1 MNLLER
7 QFLNGRDR
15 LESCILLNAHWV
27 DGWKFKD
34 GKWKYEEEVRL
45 DHVDQAW
52 FRCRVHLYTAA
63 GTSITQ
69 EMIQENLQAIRSPFE
84 LDGVSAQF
92 QGKTLTIT
100 IPLDLDWSET
110 ENESM
115 NPKIFRYF
123 ESLRLP
129 IGSNTFVSL
138 QVLIT
143 YRNLRDLY
151 GSKRMLTQ
159 DPVRKGYR
167 WVGSTRINT

>member
-1 MNLLER
+1 MILLDR
-7 QFLNGRDR
+7 QYLNGRDR
-15 LESCILLNAHWV
+15 LESCIRLNAHWV
-27 DGWKFKD
+27 DGWKFKA

-52 FRCRVHLYTAA
+52 FRCRVHLYTSA

-69 EMIQENLQAIRSPFE
+69 EMIQENLQATSSSFE

-92 QGKTLTIT
+92 SGKTLTIT
-100 IPLDLDWSET
+100 IPLNLDWSET

-123 ESLRLP
+123 ESLSLP
-129 IGSNTFVSL
+129 IGSNALVSL

-143 YRNLRDLY
+143 YRNLGSLY
-151 GSKRMLTQ
+151 GSKRMLAQ
-159 DPVRKGYR
+159 DPVCKGYR
-167 WVGSTRINT
+167 WVGHFSINT